1 MQTPLSPSAAPPD
14 LIPIRR
20 VLVSVF
26 DKTGLDRLAAALKR
40 AGVEVVST
48 GGTANALAS
57 HGLTVTDVSAVTGFP
72 EVLDG
77 RVKTLHPHV
86 FAGILARADRPDD
99 LAVLA
104 EHWIGRFDAV
114 IVNLYAFEEAIAR
127 PGCLPHE
134 AVELIDIGGPSLVR
148 AAAKNHAFTA
158 IVTDPEQYDE
168 LISAL

>member
-1 MQTPLSPSAAPPD
+1 MNSVSAPPPPPD
-14 LIPIRR
+14 LVPIRR

-26 DKTGLDRLAAALKR
+26 DKAGLDRLAAALKA

-48 GGTANALAS
+48 GGTARALTS
-57 HGLTVTDVSAVTGFP
+57 LGLAVTDVSAVTNFP

-104 EHWIGRFDAV
+104 EHGIGHAGLARGSGARGHDA
-114 IVNLYAFEEAIAR
+114 
-127 PGCLPHE
+127 
-134 AVELIDIGGPSLVR
+134 LV
-148 AAAKNHAFTA
+148 
-158 IVTDPEQYDE
+158 V
-168 LISAL
+168 